1 MLSKTEIIT
10 TERYLKKTLRFF
22 FSYLK
27 VNLEFITQ
35 DTITPKKK
43 EIPFAVK
50 ILKYLIKNI

>member
-1 MLSKTEIIT
+1 MLSKTEIT
-10 TERYLKKTLRFF
+10 TTKRYLKKTLRFF

-27 VNLEFITQ
+27 VNLELTNH

-50 ILKYLIKNI
+50 ILRYLTKNI